1 MRFKEFLT
9 EEKLGTKIGLEFQ
22 MTATLTDEEME
33 QSFSSAVSGTID
45 VHAHDSTKRK
55 SPKNWHIQSDATIGE
70 NGFEITSPQLPV
82 TDAIRSISKVCD
94 WIQREDVKTTNEC
107 SVKIRINIPGIE
119 EKLDPVKLV
128 LLMGDHADS
137 ALKRFAGKFDQSQLD
152 LITQKM
158 KQTGKLP
165 SNMKDMEHVA
175 ARYLMGRDSTGT
187 FTSDY
192 VELRIGGGV
201 GYEKNADELKKKTA
215 KMVANIEIACN
226 PTTEKSEYLRDL
238 TNLLTV
244 GDDEIK
250 VTGNDMHEMPSDL
263 HRLYKLTAHMNDAW
277 KIFEKDQAHGDARLA
292 LMILINTGLKAVKTH
307 KTSLTLE
314 EKTFFKRLAK
324 QVALQSADVDKYYSH
339 DHLTRLKFKTDIGI

>member
-33 QSFSSAVSGTID
+33 QSLSTAVSGSID
-45 VHAHDSTKRK
+45 VHTHDSTKRK
-55 SPKNWHIQSDATIGE
+55 APKNWHIQSDATIGE
-70 NGFEITSPQLPV
+70 NGFEITSPQMPS

-94 WIQREDVKTTNEC
+94 WIQREDVKTTDEC
-107 SVKIRINIPGIE
+107 HVKIRINIPGIE

-128 LLMGDHADS
+128 LLMGEHAKS
-137 ALKRFAGKFDQSQLD
+137 ALKRFVGKFDQSQLD
-152 LITQKM
+152 LVTQKM
-158 KQTGKLP
+158 KLTGKLP
-165 SNMKDMEHVA
+165 GNMKDLEHVA
-175 ARYLMGRDSTGT
+175 AQYLMGRGSDA

-192 VELRIGGGV
+192 VELRIGGGT

-226 PTTEKSEYLRDL
+226 PTVDKSEYLR
-238 TNLLTV
+238 NLIDILSV
-244 GDDEIK
+244 SDDEIK

-263 HRLYKLTAHMNDAW
+263 HRLYKLNAHTNGAW
-277 KIFEKDQAHGDARLA
+277 KIFEKDQSHGDARLA
-292 LMILINTGLKAVKTH
+292 LVIMINTALKAVKDH
-307 KTSLTLE
+307 KTSLTLS

-324 QVALQSADVDKYYSH
+324 QVALQSSDVDKYYSH
-339 DHLTRLKFKTDIGI
+339 DHLTRLKFKTEIGI